1 MILISRV
8 SRVLHKFVNTR
19 CSVPPDTILLLLS
32 KQRLAVNMIRVR
44 YFLRFYT
51 GSEAISIEYRMFI
64 QDMHNMKCR
73 AKQFS
78 GELGVGWDT

>member
-1 MILISRV
+1 
-8 SRVLHKFVNTR
+8 
-19 CSVPPDTILLLLS
+19 
-32 KQRLAVNMIRVR
+32 MIRVR

-64 QDMHNMKCR
+64 QDMHIIKCR

-78 GELGVGWDT
+78 GELGVGCDTRRITNY